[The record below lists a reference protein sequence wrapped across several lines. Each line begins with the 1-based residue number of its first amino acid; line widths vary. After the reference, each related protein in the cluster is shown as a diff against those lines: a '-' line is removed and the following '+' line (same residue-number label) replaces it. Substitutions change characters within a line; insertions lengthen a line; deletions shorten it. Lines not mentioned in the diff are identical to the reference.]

1 MERTAKLL
9 GVHLALL
16 ALLGLLC
23 WYGCPFARL
32 LGISCPGCGLTRAWL
47 CFLQG
52 RWQQAMAYH
61 ALFLPAP
68 PFLLWVI
75 HRNAVRQFPAR
86 PLLPFPVRK
95 RRTRARFSPRPFP
108 QKVPGRR
115 ELRERQASRYG
126 PGARYA
132 RRELPPRGPFLPSEQ
147 RIPEGLPSR
156 VPFPQELQCAFP
168 PRALPPRREPPV
180 RQARRQQTERPCPP
194 RREEEQHPP
203 HRDDDDGL

>member
-86 PLLPFPVRK
+86 PLLDAAAAIYGALLVGYHLA
-95 RRTRARFSPRPFP
+95 RA
-108 QKVPGRR
+108 
-115 ELRERQASRYG
+115 
-126 PGARYA
+126 
-132 RRELPPRGPFLPSEQ
+132 
-147 RIPEGLPSR
+147 GL
-156 VPFPQELQCAFP
+156 LQ
-168 PRALPPRREPPV
+168 
-180 RQARRQQTERPCPP
+180 
-194 RREEEQHPP
+194 
-203 HRDDDDGL
+203 